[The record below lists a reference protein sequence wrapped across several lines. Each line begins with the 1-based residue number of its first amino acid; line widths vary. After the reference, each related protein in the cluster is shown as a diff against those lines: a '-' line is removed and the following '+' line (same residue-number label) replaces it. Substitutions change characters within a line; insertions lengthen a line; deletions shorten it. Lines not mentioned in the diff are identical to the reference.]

1 MPSNPDSAI
10 HLQFIDI
17 TALCYNMVQLET
29 PSKDGRAKG
38 SLMRQVHVRIAL
50 GFIFLGLGVSASAQK
65 PVAVPTTVAIEAE
78 QASYADIADLV
89 VISPLIIDGTV
100 RNVTKISAAQ
110 AIGVPLTLQRV
121 LVDVDVMALIRGD
134 GGTTPRIRFLLDI
147 PKDAK
152 GNIPKLKKQRM
163 FLFGRQVIN
172 RPGEIQ
178 LSRPNALAM
187 FSPNNDA
194 LVRGITKEAVQL
206 DAPQRIISVGSAF
219 HSAGTVLGEGE
230 TQIFL
235 KTDKDQPLSLTVLSR
250 PSQQKQWAVSTAEV
264 IDASATAPQRFT
276 LLWYRLACG
285 LPPTLPSDRI
295 EAASSENARRAEAD
309 YKFVVDALG
318 PCGRK
323 R

>member
-17 TALCYNMVQLET
+17 TALCYNMVQLEL
-29 PSKDGRAKG
+29 PSKDGRTKG
-38 SLMRQVHVRIAL
+38 SLMRQMHVRIGL
-50 GFIFLGLGVSASAQK
+50 GLIFLGLGVSATAQN
-65 PVAVPTTVAIEAE
+65 PVAVPATVAIEAE

-110 AIGVPLTLQRV
+110 ANGVPLTLQRV

-134 GGTTPRIRFLLDI
+134 GGTTPRVRFLLDI

-178 LSRPNALAM
+178 LSRPNALAL

-235 KTDKDQPLSLTVLSR
+235 KTDKDQPFSLTVLSR
-250 PSQQKQWAVSTAEV
+250 PAQQKQWAVSTAEV

-285 LPPTLPSDRI
+285 LPRTLPSDRI
-295 EAASSENARRAEAD
+295 EATSSENARQAEAD

>member
-1 MPSNPDSAI
+1 MRLMHARVG
-10 HLQFIDI
+10 
-17 TALCYNMVQLET
+17 LCL
-29 PSKDGRAKG
+29 
-38 SLMRQVHVRIAL
+38 
-50 GFIFLGLGVSASAQK
+50 IFLGLGTATSAQS
-65 PVAVPTTVAIEAE
+65 PVVAPAAFAIEAE

-89 VISPLIIDGTV
+89 VISSLIIDGTV
-100 RNVTKISAAQ
+100 RNVTKISPDQ
-110 AIGVPLTLQRV
+110 AVGVPVTLQRV

-134 GGTTPRIRFLLDI
+134 GDTTPRVRFLVDI

-152 GNIPKLKKQRM
+152 GKIPKLKKQRM
-163 FLFGRQVIN
+163 FLFGRQVAN

-178 LSRPNALAM
+178 LSHPNALAL
-187 FSPNNDA
+187 FSANNDA
-194 LVRGITKEAVQL
+194 LVRDITKEAVQVN
-206 DAPQRIISVGSAF
+206 APRRIMSIASAF

-235 KTDKDQPLSLTVLSR
+235 KTDNDQSLSLTVLSR
-250 PSQQKQWAVSTAEV
+250 PGQQKQWAVSTAEV

-285 LPPTLPSDRI
+285 LPRALPSERI
-295 EAASSENARRAEAD
+295 EAAGNENAGRAEAD
-309 YKFVVDALG
+309 YKFILDALG